1 MTQLYIIGG
10 TMKAEL
16 RKQAQAL
23 QPVLRIG
30 KLGLTEGI
38 MNEIILQLKKK
49 NMIKIKLLKSTLDG
63 KNRAD
68 IINEVVEKS
77 NSKLVS
83 KTGNVFTI
91 AKC

>member
-1 MTQLYIIGG
+1 
-10 TMKAEL
+10 MKAEL

-63 KNRAD
+63 KNRVD